1 MFTETNFSTARIVG
15 AGACVC
21 CGFRFV
27 WFRQVRSPLV
37 HHCPNTSLHLLSGEP
52 GIDAPSLAAARAVGS
67 DAGLRRTGPLGP
79 SPSAPTCVHAG
90 CSHEGPF
97 SVRREHVHPSPGG
110 WRPGTSGQVSLHLTA
125 GRCGSEARPAR
136 LRARLEVTVTLATPT
151 LAPQRVCLGEG
162 HQFMVRALPLTLG
175 LISMAGNI

>member
-1 MFTETNFSTARIVG
+1 MRISIRVVPPGAFSSGSSLSKYITSPSQRRARHQR
-15 AGACVC
+15 A
-21 CGFRFV
+21 
-27 WFRQVRSPLV
+27 Q
-37 HHCPNTSLHLLSGEP
+37 P
-52 GIDAPSLAAARAVGS
+52 GSRARAVGS
-67 DAGLRRTGPLGP
+67 DAGLRRTGSLGP
-79 SPSAPTCVHAG
+79 GPSAPTCVHAG

-110 WRPGTSGQVSLHLTA
+110 WRPGTSGQVPLHLTA
-125 GRCGSEARPAR
+125 GQCGSEARPAR